1 MCAPDK
7 TGTEFPREEEANPA
21 MGLCGV
27 RYCLA
32 HPDFFET
39 QLRALLRAG
48 LAGNL
53 RILLPMVST
62 RDEFEHAL
70 DAVYRAKCALR
81 ERGVP
86 FAETV
91 PVGAFIETP
100 AAALTAG
107 DLARR
112 AAFFNVGTNNLI
124 QYTYAADRV
133 NPQVRAYL
141 PAASPAVYRLV
152 RFAVEAAAEA
162 RIPLCLCGEGAAQPA
177 LAEAYARLGVRAFS
191 LPARELLEVKEY
203 LMGVTL

>member
-1 MCAPDK
+1 M
-7 TGTEFPREEEANPA
+7 R
-21 MGLCGV
+21 V
-27 RYCLA
+27 
-32 HPDFFET
+32 
-39 QLRALLRAG
+39 
-48 LAGNL
+48 LAGSCTQN
-53 RILLPMVST
+53 ST
-62 RDEFEHAL
+62 PFHIFSFFM
-70 DAVYRAKCALR
+70 KTHS
-81 ERGVP
+81 VP

>member
-1 MCAPDK
+1 M
-7 TGTEFPREEEANPA
+7 
-21 MGLCGV
+21 

-100 AAALTAG
+100 
-107 DLARR
+107 
-112 AAFFNVGTNNLI
+112 
-124 QYTYAADRV
+124 
-133 NPQVRAYL
+133 PQR
-141 PAASPAVYRLV
+141 
-152 RFAVEAAAEA
+152 
-162 RIPLCLCGEGAAQPA
+162 
-177 LAEAYARLGVRAFS
+177 
-191 LPARELLEVKEY
+191 
-203 LMGVTL
+203 